1 MLLTC
6 CGMGSPRTSDTLE
19 GTALMPS
26 RLSEVVVSETPYWRP
41 DHIIRYATR
50 FNDDP
55 LLADPDQPDAGPGRV
70 LVVDD
75 DDDVRDVIKS
85 FLELAGFD
93 VVEASGGADGLKLLR
108 WDKTIRLVLL
118 DLTMPEMD
126 GWRFRHEQMS
136 DPRLSQIPTIIV
148 SGEPLAH
155 IVDEELR
162 AADYLSKPVGRDHLI
177 GVVAKYCEPVK

>member
-1 MLLTC
+1 MATSSTP
-6 CGMGSPRTSDTLE
+6 GPPKSAGERPSPDV
-19 GTALMPS
+19 S
-26 RLSEVVVSETPYWRP
+26 RIVVSGPPQWRP
-41 DHIIRYATR
+41 DHIIRHTSR
-50 FNDDP
+50 FADDP
-55 LLADPDQPDAGPGRV
+55 LLADPDPPVQGPGRV

-75 DDDVRDVIKS
+75 DEDVREVLKS
-85 FLELAGFD
+85 FLTLAGFD
-93 VVEASGGADGLKLLR
+93 VVEAGGGAEGLKLLR

-126 GWRFRHEQMS
+126 GWRFRHEQQS

-177 GVVAKYCEPVK
+177 GVVAKYCQPAG

>member
-1 MLLTC
+1 MGTLT
-6 CGMGSPRTSDTLE
+6 SPGPRAILA
-19 GTALMPS
+19 GPS
-26 RLSEVVVSETPYWRP
+26 PAASRIVVSEPPYWRP
-41 DHIIRYATR
+41 DHVIQHTSR
-50 FNDDP
+50 FADDP
-55 LLADPDQPDAGPGRV
+55 LLADPDPPDVGPGRV

-85 FLELAGFD
+85 ILMLAGFD
-93 VVEASGGADGLKLLR
+93 VAEASGGAEGLKLLR
-108 WDKTIRLVLL
+108 TDKSIRLVLL

-126 GWRFRHEQMS
+126 GWRFRHEQRS

-162 AADYLSKPVGRDHLI
+162 AADYLSKPVGRDHLV
-177 GVVAKYCEPVK
+177 GVVAKYCEPAS

>member
-1 MLLTC
+1 MVLIRSR
-6 CGMGSPRTSDTLE
+6 MGTPRMSDTVEGTPRTARADELVVA
-19 GTALMPS
+19 GPLPS
-26 RLSEVVVSETPYWRP
+26 WRP
-41 DHIIRYATR
+41 DHVIRYAAR
-50 FNDDP
+50 FADDP
-55 LLADPDQPDAGPGRV
+55 VLADPDPPDAGPGRV

-75 DDDVRDVIKS
+75 DDDVREIIKS
-85 FLELAGFD
+85 FLQLAGFD
-93 VVEASGGADGLKLLR
+93 VAEASGGAEGLKALR

-126 GWRFRHEQMS
+126 GWRFRYEQMS
-136 DPRLSQIPTIIV
+136 DPRLSRIPTIIV

>member
-1 MLLTC
+1 MLAPDA
-6 CGMGSPRTSDTLE
+6 SPAR
-19 GTALMPS
+19 S
-26 RLSEVVVSETPYWRP
+26 RIVVSEPPYWRP
-41 DHIIRYATR
+41 DYVIQHTSR
-50 FNDDP
+50 FAGDP
-55 LLADPDQPDAGPGRV
+55 LLADPDPPAVGPGKV

-75 DDDVRDVIKS
+75 DDDVREVIKS
-85 FLELAGFD
+85 ILMLAGFD
-93 VVEASGGADGLKLLR
+93 AVEAGGGAEGLRLLR
-108 WDKTIRLVLL
+108 SDKSIRLVLL

-126 GWRFRHEQMS
+126 GWRFRHEQRS

-177 GVVAKYCEPVK
+177 GVVAKYCEPVR